1 MGGRSRNISVRVESL
16 RITEAAHREEQN
28 RLEGGEKLTKQSA
41 LATDGQRRYG
51 GRLKDKEEKNGE
63 SEFTNVSVEP
73 TKGKVLLVSA
83 YIRQIYTVHCK
94 SAPAV

>member
-1 MGGRSRNISVRVESL
+1 MKRC
-16 RITEAAHREEQN
+16 
-28 RLEGGEKLTKQSA
+28 
-41 LATDGQRRYG
+41 G
-51 GRLKDKEEKNGE
+51 GRLKDKEQKNGE
-63 SEFTNVSVEP
+63 TEFTNVSVEP